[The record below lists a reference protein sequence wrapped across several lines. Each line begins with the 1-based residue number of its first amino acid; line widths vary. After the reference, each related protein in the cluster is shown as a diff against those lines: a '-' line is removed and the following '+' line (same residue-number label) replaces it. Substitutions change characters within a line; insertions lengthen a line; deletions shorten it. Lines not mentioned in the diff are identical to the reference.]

1 MSQSEEQ
8 ELISRCLQGDERAWE
23 EVYRRHY
30 GQVKRIIGWRRW
42 GFSPVEVEDGIQE
55 VFLQLVRSLPSF
67 RGDASLSTFLTRLA
81 RNRCISHLRRKTA
94 LKRGKEE
101 LAGAPNDSKE
111 DRMAALADPD
121 PGPEN
126 RVMVSFEASQMARA
140 LEQLSEDCR
149 RILRLRYYR
158 QLSYNE
164 ICSTLGLP
172 LGTVCSRLKRCLTR
186 LASLLQGSAETD
198 EAGRDPGKFVSEKAT
213 G

>member
-1 MSQSEEQ
+1 MSQTEEQ
-8 ELISRCLQGDERAWE
+8 QLISRCLQGDERAWE

-30 GQVKRIIGWRRW
+30 GQVKRIIGWKRW

-101 LAGAPNDSKE
+101 LAPASEDSKE
-111 DRMAALADPD
+111 DRFASVPDPN
-121 PGPEN
+121 PGPEEN
-126 RVMVSFEASQMARA
+126 VMAGFEAGQMVGA
-140 LEQLSEDCR
+140 LEQLGEDCR

-164 ICSTLGLP
+164 ICSTLDLP
-172 LGTVCSRLKRCLTR
+172 LGTVCSRLKRCLTKLHGLLR
-186 LASLLQGSAETD
+186 GSGDASA
-198 EAGRDPGKFVSEKAT
+198 AAPAPGNFVSEKAT